1 MKNMVEN
8 ICCFIPYHK
17 DYQSIHTI
25 NLVLE
30 TKPRF
35 YNSFKAEAVYKVH
48 YVCRGSG
55 FLHTREKV
63 FPLSVGDI
71 FFTFPGTPFYIEA
84 RPGLSYMY
92 ISFLGTRANM
102 IMEKLKISNSNCY
115 FPDCGDICEF
125 WENAFNINRDL
136 TDLISESVLLFTFSF
151 IGNRILEFSKKS
163 YKLEETFLV
172 LKKYIDDN
180 FTDPGLSLNSIGKEL
195 QYNPKYI
202 SGLFKEKMGIGI
214 NEYINTARCQQACT
228 LIDQGLSCVKEISAL
243 SGYND
248 ALYFSK
254 VFKKRIGV
262 SPKQY
267 ITLKANGK
275 VIDKDSI

>member
-1 MKNMVEN
+1 MLSSETGIDKEDKVTIANRLMMSTATIAYDE
-8 ICCFIPYHK
+8 FGFPYSPRK
-17 DYQSIHTI
+17 QGAGLADI
-25 NLVLE
+25 NKAMTTQAYIYVPGSDK
-30 TKPRF
+30 TK
-35 YNSFKAEAVYKVH
+35 
-48 YVCRGSG
+48 
-55 FLHTREKV
+55 
-63 FPLSVGDI
+63 I
-71 FFTFPGTPFYIEA
+71 
-84 RPGLSYMY
+84 
-92 ISFLGTRANM
+92 
-102 IMEKLKISNSNCY
+102 
-115 FPDCGDICEF
+115 
-125 WENAFNINRDL
+125 
-136 TDLISESVLLFTFSF
+136 
-151 IGNRILEFSKKS
+151 
-163 YKLEETFLV
+163 ETFDSRTGEFTLSFNV
-172 LKKYIDDN
+172 KNLSSSQRKYKITTKTMTETIASDKLTVAERAYMLDELCEITIDGDGVSAGMLTLAGNADAQVTVTIKLGNEAKKYIDDN